1 MLEVIGQTRQGIV
14 VGRMRGHRLAVH
26 KHDLAVA
33 ERAGREALDAIAEH
47 PAHRGR
53 LATRNRAKVQTRR
66 LHGMN
71 ALDGVVAGAVMPG
84 WNQRIVHIGQHK
96 FNHKAPIRIGPTY
109 CNDLPK

>member
-1 MLEVIGQTRQGIV
+1 MLQV
-14 VGRMRGHRLAVH
+14 VSQAHKGGVVSRARSDRLTVD
-26 KHDLAVA
+26 KHYLAVA